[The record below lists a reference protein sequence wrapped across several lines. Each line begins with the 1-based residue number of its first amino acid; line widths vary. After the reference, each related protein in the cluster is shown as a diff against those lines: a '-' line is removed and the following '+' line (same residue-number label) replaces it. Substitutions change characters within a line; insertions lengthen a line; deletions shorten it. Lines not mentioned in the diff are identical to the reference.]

1 MDRIEELEIFT
12 AILDAGSLA
21 GAARKLRRSAPA
33 VTRSLAALEQRIG
46 TRLVERTT
54 RRLAPTEAGRRL
66 GEQARRVLA
75 EYEAAVTEDAAAP
88 PRGLLRLTAPAV
100 FGTRHVTPVVG
111 SFLDKYPEM
120 RVELLLNDY
129 NIDLIDEGVDVAIRI
144 GPLADAGFVVRR
156 VGEVRRMVVGSRTYV
171 RRCGEPATPQ
181 DIASHDVIFN
191 ASRSATAEWRFRHGG
206 RESVVHFTPR
216 FSVNSVEAALSAMK
230 TGRGLARVLSY
241 QVADDIAKGRV
252 LRLLSAYEP
261 PPLPVHIVMPSAK
274 HMAPKLRAFV
284 DHAVGALSQL
294 DVLKPLKN

>member
-1 MDRIEELEIFT
+1 MDRIEELEVFI

-21 GAARKLRRSAPA
+21 GAARKLRRSPPA
-33 VTRSLAALEQRIG
+33 VTRLLAALEQRLG

-75 EYEAAVTEDAAAP
+75 EYEAAVTEDITAP
-88 PRGLLRLTAPAV
+88 PRGLLRVTAPAV

-111 SFLDKYPEM
+111 SFLDEYPEM
-120 RVELLLNDY
+120 RVELILDDR
-129 NIDLIDEGVDVAIRI
+129 NIDLIDEGVDVALRI
-144 GPLADAGFVVRR
+144 GALADAGLVARR
-156 VGEVRRMVVGSRTYV
+156 VGEVRRMVVASRAYV
-171 RRCGEPATPQ
+171 RRRGAPASPQ

-191 ASRSATAEWRFRHGG
+191 AGRSAAAEWRFRHGG

-230 TGRGLARVLSY
+230 AGRGLARLLSY
-241 QVADDIAKGRV
+241 QVADDIGKGRV
-252 LRLLSAYEP
+252 LRLLSTYEP
-261 PPLPVHIVMPSAK
+261 PPLPVHLVMSSAK

-284 DHAVGALSQL
+284 DHAVAALSQL
-294 DVLKPLKN
+294 QVLEPLQN